1 MNPAMRLQEEDE
13 LASSAIRKSPH
24 RLSSEGA
31 TRAVDLVVLI
41 DSGDAMKDL
50 ADTFSKA
57 VGTAIGVARTRGTAA
72 PRVTYLGVGGVFPY
86 SVFMVTV
93 RGYLTMVRKVDESS
107 LSCCPRSQRT
117 GRREEASAHGKG
129 NAGHALVD
137 ILTHF
142 DWRPGAAR
150 NVLFLGH
157 RPLDGLRCHPPAGER
172 DVEVASRIVDV
183 ATRLGARV
191 YMGLADAGQ
200 PCSDTEADGGWRERI
215 EAEYERVAVETGGQ
229 FFLAQDSLFTC
240 LEMVESALDGS
251 TPDARFTPVPGA
263 RRDEP

>member
-1 MNPAMRLQEEDE
+1 MNPATRLQEEDD
-13 LASSAIRKSPH
+13 LASSAIRTSPH
-24 RLSSEGA
+24 PPSSAGA
-31 TRAVDLVVLI
+31 VRAVDLVVLI
-41 DSGDAMKDL
+41 DSGDEMKEL
-50 ADTFSKA
+50 ADTFSKV
-57 VGTAIGVARTRGTAA
+57 VGTAIGVARTRGTAN
-72 PRVTYLGVGGVFPY
+72 PRVTYLGIDGVFPY

-107 LSCCPRSQRT
+107 LSCRPRSQQA
-117 GRREEASAHGKG
+117 GQQEKEFAHGNG

-142 DWRPGAAR
+142 EWRPGAVR

-172 DVEVASRIVDV
+172 DVGVASRIVEI

-191 YMGLADAGQ
+191 HMGLADAGRS
-200 PCSDTEADGGWRERI
+200 CSNTEAHGGWRERI

-229 FFLAQDSLFTC
+229 FSIAQDSLFTC
-240 LEMVESALDGS
+240 LEMIESALDGS
-251 TPDARFTPVPGA
+251 TPDARVTPVPGA

>member
-1 MNPAMRLQEEDE
+1 MNPATRLQEEDD

-24 RLSSEGA
+24 PLSSEGA
-31 TRAVDLVVLI
+31 IRAVDLVVLI
-41 DSGDAMKDL
+41 DSGDAMKAL
-50 ADTFSKA
+50 ADTFTKV
-57 VGTAIGVARTRGTAA
+57 VGTAIGVARTRGTAD
-72 PRVTYLGVGGVFPY
+72 PRVTYLGIDGVFPY

-107 LSCCPRSQRT
+107 LRCRPRSQRT
-117 GRREEASAHGKG
+117 GRQQEASVHGQES
-129 NAGHALVD
+129 AGHALVD

-157 RPLDGLRCHPPAGER
+157 GPLDGARCHPPAGER
-172 DVEVASRIVDV
+172 DVEVASRIVEV

-191 YMGLADAGQ
+191 HMGLADAGQ
-200 PCSDTEADGGWRERI
+200 SGSSTEAHGGWRQRI

-229 FFLAQDSLFTC
+229 LFIAQDSLFTC
-240 LEMVESALDGS
+240 LAMIESALAGS
-251 TPDARFTPVPGA
+251 TPDARVAPVPGA

>member
-1 MNPAMRLQEEDE
+1 MNPATRLQEEDD
-13 LASSAIRKSPH
+13 LASSAIRTSPH

-41 DSGDAMKDL
+41 ESGDAMKDL
-50 ADTFSKA
+50 ADTFSKV
-57 VGTAIGVARTRGTAA
+57 VGTAIGVARTRGIAD
-72 PRVTYLGVGGVFPY
+72 PSVTYLGIDGVFPY

-107 LSCCPRSQRT
+107 LSCRPRSQRT
-117 GRREEASAHGKG
+117 GRQDQASAHEQG

-142 DWRPGAAR
+142 NWRPGAAR

-157 RPLDGLRCHPPAGER
+157 GPLDGLRCPPPAGER
-172 DVEVASRIVDV
+172 DVEVASRIVEL
-183 ATRLGARV
+183 ATRVGARV
-191 YMGLADAGQ
+191 HMGLADAGRS
-200 PCSDTEADGGWRERI
+200 CSNTDTHGGWRQRI

-229 FFLAQDSLFTC
+229 VFIAQGSLFTC
-240 LEMVESALDGS
+240 LEMIESALEGS
-251 TPDARFTPVPGA
+251 TPDARVTPVPGA